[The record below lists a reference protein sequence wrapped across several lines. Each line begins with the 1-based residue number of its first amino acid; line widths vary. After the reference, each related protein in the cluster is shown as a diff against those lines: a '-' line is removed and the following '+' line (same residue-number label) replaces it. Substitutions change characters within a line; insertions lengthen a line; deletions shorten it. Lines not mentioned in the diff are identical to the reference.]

1 MIVIPLLS
9 RIIVM
14 LASTNHLILWVVVVM
29 WIPVILTIQ
38 LVRVAVVLI
47 IFPCREIV
55 IEEPIMWLRQALNF
69 NRESFF
75 FPNQL

>member
-1 MIVIPLLS
+1 
-9 RIIVM
+9 M

-47 IFPCREIV
+47 IFPLKALAKVLSLIV
-55 IEEPIMWLRQALNF
+55 I
-69 NRESFF
+69 S
-75 FPNQL
+75 

>member
-47 IFPCREIV
+47 IFPLKALAKVLSLIV
-55 IEEPIMWLRQALNF
+55 I
-69 NRESFF
+69 S
-75 FPNQL
+75 

>member
-14 LASTNHLILWVVVVM
+14 LASTNHLILWVVVVT

-47 IFPCREIV
+47 IFPLKALAKVLSLIV
-55 IEEPIMWLRQALNF
+55 I
-69 NRESFF
+69 S
-75 FPNQL
+75 